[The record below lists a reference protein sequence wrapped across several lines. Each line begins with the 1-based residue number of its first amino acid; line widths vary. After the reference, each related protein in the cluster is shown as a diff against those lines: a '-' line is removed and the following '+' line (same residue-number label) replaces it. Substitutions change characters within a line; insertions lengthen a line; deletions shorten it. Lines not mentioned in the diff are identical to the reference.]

1 MHGAPTDSAAASA
14 ARAHAPGERGAGGVH
29 RGPDRAQTRDGRDA
43 MFTLEFWYTVLL
55 VGMLAAAGV
64 FAVYVLYRLFNNTD

>member
-1 MHGAPTDSAAASA
+1 
-14 ARAHAPGERGAGGVH
+14 
-29 RGPDRAQTRDGRDA
+29 